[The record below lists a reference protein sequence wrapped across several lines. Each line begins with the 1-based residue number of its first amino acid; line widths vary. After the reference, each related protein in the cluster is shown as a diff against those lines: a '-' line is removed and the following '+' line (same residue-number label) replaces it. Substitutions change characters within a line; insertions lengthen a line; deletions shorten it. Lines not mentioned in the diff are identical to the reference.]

1 MSVRDHTA
9 PRPGLPIGVSNGLV
23 GLDRR
28 VLPFSS
34 VLAQAAAGAMPAAMA
49 LSTPS
54 LLGRIVGPGAWL
66 SVVIAGAV
74 MWLVNLT
81 LRQFSTRVASSGSLF
96 SFAAQGL
103 GPAGALAVAVCMLCA
118 YGTLASY
125 GLVQSSEYL
134 PRLLDPSGPR
144 PSVDPLNSV
153 LVVLMFAALCF
164 AIMARGVRRAG
175 RFTLSVEAIT
185 LVLLALLLGL
195 SVIERGSVDLQALS
209 VAGADPGRVL
219 SGVMA
224 MFSVFFCIECA
235 ASLSAESAQPFKSVP
250 RATSI
255 ATAAMV
261 SLCLASLLVAAPQS
275 AGDAGQHGAEHFW
288 FPEAEHHSLLA
299 FAIVLVRLLCNLGSV
314 LAVWTCLSRL
324 VFTCARSGLLPARWG
339 GTDPSVRTPVAA
351 LVVTAPFV
359 VGPAVVL
366 TLASSDVRW
375 AEHQVLGAS
384 NIAFFLMY
392 AMTCLAAPLFLRRIG
407 EDLWSTTAIAVIA
420 SAVTSAAI
428 VWTVVDEWRGGRV
441 LSLATIAVLS
451 VVVAGWRFAVLHRGR
466 FGLTAIGTHDATIL
480 SDVHVPADPVT
491 REKPA

>member
-1 MSVRDHTA
+1 MGQ
-9 PRPGLPIGVSNGLV
+9 PGPSIGTSNGLA

-54 LLGRIVGPGAWL
+54 LLGRVVGPGAWI

-81 LRQFSTRVASSGSLF
+81 LRQFSTRIASSGSLF

-103 GPAGALAVAVCMLCA
+103 GAFGALAVAVCMLCA

-125 GLVQSSEYL
+125 GLAQSTEYL

-144 PSVDPLNSV
+144 TTADPATSAL
-153 LVVLMFAALCF
+153 LVLMFAALCF

-185 LVLLALLLGL
+185 LVLLALLFSL
-195 SVIERGSVDLQALS
+195 SLIARGSVDLDVLS
-209 VAGADPGRVL
+209 TAGADPGRIL
-219 SGVMA
+219 QGVML
-224 MFSVFFCIECA
+224 MFSMFFCIECA

-255 ATAAMV
+255 ATGAMV
-261 SLCLASLLVAAPQS
+261 LLCLASLLIAAPQTP
-275 AGDAGQHGAEHFW
+275 GDAGQSGAEHFW
-288 FPEAEHHSLLA
+288 FPESEHHSVLA

-339 GTDPSVRTPVAA
+339 GTDPAVRTPVAA
-351 LVVTAPFV
+351 MIVTAPFV

-375 AEHQVLGAS
+375 AEHQVLDAS

-392 AMTCLAAPLFLRRIG
+392 ALTCLAAPIFLRRIG
-407 EDLWSTTAIAVIA
+407 ENLWSTTVVALVAAAITA
-420 SAVTSAAI
+420 AAI
-428 VWTVVDEWRGGRV
+428 VWTVIDEWGDRRAV
-441 LSLATIAVLS
+441 SLATLAVISTIA
-451 VVVAGWRFAVLHRGR
+451 AGWRFAVQRHGR
-466 FGLTAIGTHDATIL
+466 LGLTGIGTHDATIL
-480 SDVHVPADPVT
+480 SDVLAPPDAVAGRT
-491 REKPA
+491 LS